1 MEHMDEYMR
10 GRMMDQVL
18 LLLMETDDEELNS
31 YLNFETRNHISY
43 GVTDDMYESL
53 MSAVQDVIRESLGED
68 FTPQVEAGFKQ
79 RTDFL
84 LSAIQTAAREEANV
98 AV

>member
-1 MEHMDEYMR
+1 MS
-10 GRMMDQVL
+10 L
-18 LLLMETDDEELNS
+18 LSRISGTLRSLFLKQKLDLDLDEELNS